1 MITRRTFSKSALA
14 AAVLSA
20 SNAGFGQSVAA
31 KQELRVALGFDDMA
45 SVDPHTA
52 VTSANTPIVRTIYEG
67 MLAYPPGFLGA
78 STVIP
83 ALAERWE
90 SSSDRKTWIFHLRRG
105 VQWHGGFGEF
115 TSADAKYS
123 IERVAGTTFAS
134 PFRQS
139 LDDVEA
145 IHADNPYQLRVV
157 LKMPDA
163 QFALRMVN
171 FQAGYVVCKKAI
183 DSGVDIRTRPIGTG
197 PFQFQAYKARESL
210 VLTRHDNYW
219 GGKPILNSVT
229 WYFMPDDASR
239 ELALR
244 TGEVHAI
251 DLQARQ
257 EIVNRVRAQRLQV
270 DIAKSGTPYW
280 LFFNLRKK
288 PFDDIR
294 VRRALAHA
302 TDRNELVAFLGKDLA
317 DAEYSSIPDGYLG
330 HTDKI
335 DKYSFDIAKARALL
349 SEAGHPQG
357 FAVNIAMS
365 NAPTYLPYMQVIQ
378 AQWKKVGID
387 LTFRVVDH
395 PTYHRLIREDLNA
408 IVMYQATRYP
418 KTAQIYLEQFYAKDA
433 AIGKKTT
440 VTNFSNYGD
449 AMPGV
454 DDLIAKVNASID
466 TNTQVK
472 LWEEAQQRIAR
483 DAVVLPLFNQNAA
496 RARSSLLDLQMNPGN
511 LPFYMFSTKAR
522 ILAG

>member
-1 MITRRTFSKSALA
+1 MITRRTFNKSMLALA
-14 AAVLSA
+14 ALSA
-20 SNAGFGQSVAA
+20 GNAAFGQSLAA
-31 KQELRVALGFDDMA
+31 KQDLRVALGFDDMA

-52 VTSANTPIVRTIYEG
+52 VTSISVPIVRSIYEG
-67 MLAYPPGFLGA
+67 LLAYPPGFLGA

-90 SSSDRKTWIFHLRRG
+90 GSGDKKTWVFHLRRG
-105 VQWHGGFGEF
+105 VQWHADFGEF
-115 TSADAKYS
+115 TSADVKFS
-123 IERVAGTTFAS
+123 IERVAGTSFAS

-139 LDDVEA
+139 LQDVEA
-145 IHADNPYQLRVV
+145 VHADDPYTVRVV
-157 LKMPDA
+157 LRAPDA

-171 FQAGYVVCKKAI
+171 FQAGFIVCKKAI
-183 DSGVDIRTRPIGTG
+183 ESGVDIRTRPIGTG
-197 PFQFQAYKARESL
+197 PFRFQAYKARESL
-210 VLTRHDNYW
+210 VLARNDSYW
-219 GGKPILNSVT
+219 GGKPILTSIT
-229 WYFMPDDASR
+229 WYFMPDDAAR

-257 EIVNRVRAQRLQV
+257 DIVNRVRAQRLKV

-302 TDRNELVAFLGKDLA
+302 TDRDELVAFLGKDLA
-317 DAEYSSIPDGYLG
+317 DAEYSAVPDGYLG
-330 HTDKI
+330 HTEKI
-335 DKYSFDIAKARALL
+335 EKYPFNIAKAKALL
-349 SEAGHPQG
+349 AEAGQRSG
-357 FAVNIAMS
+357 LAVNIAMS

-378 AQWKKVGID
+378 AQWKKVGVD
-387 LTFRVVDH
+387 LSFRVVDH

-433 AIGKKTT
+433 AVGKKTT

-454 DDLIAKVNASID
+454 DDIIAKARASID
-466 TNTQVK
+466 PATQVK
-472 LWEEAQQRIAR
+472 LWESAQQRIAR
-483 DAVVLPLFNQNAA
+483 DAVALPLFNQNAA
-496 RARSSLLDLQMNPGN
+496 RARLPLLDLQMDSGN
-511 LPFYMFSTKAR
+511 LSFYMFSTKTR